1 MAQFIK
7 AIGIHPV
14 GTLVKLSNE
23 KLGIVLKAN
32 ELDPLRPVIKVF
44 YNCKFKRYIEISIV
58 DLASNKVNMEIEG
71 AVMPEDFG
79 IDIIRFFRQSVLE

>member
-7 AIGIHPV
+7 AIGVHPV

-23 KLGIVLKAN
+23 KLAIVIKAN
-32 ELDPLRPVIKVF
+32 EQDPLRPLVKVF
-44 YNCKFKRYIEISIV
+44 YHCKFRRYIEVSV
-58 DLASNKVNMEIEG
+58 LDLASNKVDIEIEG

-79 IDIIRFFRQSVLE
+79 IDLIRFFRQSVLE